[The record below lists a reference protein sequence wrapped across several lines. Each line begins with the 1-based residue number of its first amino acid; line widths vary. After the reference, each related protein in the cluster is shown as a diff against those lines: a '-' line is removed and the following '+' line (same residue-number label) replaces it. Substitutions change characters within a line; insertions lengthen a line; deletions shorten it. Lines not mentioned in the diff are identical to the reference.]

1 MVRGP
6 FGNFPA
12 DRHASDAQIFA
23 RAIVALHKDA
33 DRVGADFRFDL
44 SRRRSDAAFEL
55 VADHSRAAADVAFF
69 DGAAMRGINGV
80 QSVSGWEVTAV
91 AILEPAI
98 PCFRH
103 D

>member
-69 DGAAMRGINGV
+69 AGPPMRGIHAVESAFGFA
-80 QSVSGWEVTAV
+80 SKPLAIVSPT
-91 AILEPAI
+91 P
-98 PCFRH
+98 PRFP
-103 D
+103 